1 MHLGATKA
9 PTSTSIHDMAVGW
22 AEEAAA
28 EAEASSSNPWGSDD
42 LMDVN
47 ADQDDWSRSY
57 LTVERVVRWLTL
69 DAGAFESAPAAPL
82 VGLHPSQSKGPGTY
96 PSCEFVFAF

>member
-1 MHLGATKA
+1 MHLGANKA
-9 PTSTSIHDMAVGW
+9 PASTSIHDIAVGW

-47 ADQDDWSRSY
+47 ADQDDWS
-57 LTVERVVRWLTL
+57 E
-69 DAGAFESAPAAPL
+69 
-82 VGLHPSQSKGPGTY
+82 
-96 PSCEFVFAF
+96 